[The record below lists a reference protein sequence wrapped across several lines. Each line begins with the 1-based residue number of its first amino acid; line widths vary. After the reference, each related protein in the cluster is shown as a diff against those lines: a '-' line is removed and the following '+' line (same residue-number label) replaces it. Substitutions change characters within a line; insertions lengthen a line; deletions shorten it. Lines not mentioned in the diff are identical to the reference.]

1 MPRRTGVQVG
11 PTQYFTTA
19 MDLLAAHGP
28 AELKIGTLCGA
39 LGVTSGSFYHHFDGW
54 SGFVRGLLE
63 FWEVEQ
69 TARIV
74 ALTQSATDDPV
85 ERLDVLKRL
94 AVDLPHAAEAAIR
107 SWAALDGDVGLALRR
122 IDARRLAA
130 LEDVLAGAIPDR
142 AVAARLAS
150 FGQSMLVG
158 FQQIHHPPDPELLR
172 RLLDDYHALVLGHVD
187 PRGGGH
193 PVVSES

>member
-11 PTQYFTTA
+11 PAHYFTTA
-19 MDLLAAHGP
+19 MDLLAEHGP
-28 AELKIGTLCGA
+28 AELKIGTLCSA

-54 SGFVRGLLE
+54 SGFVRGLLAH
-63 FWEVEQ
+63 WETEQ
-69 TARIV
+69 TARIYE
-74 ALTQSATDDPV
+74 LTQSATDDPV

-94 AVDLPHAAEAAIR
+94 AVTLPHAAEAAIR
-107 SWAALDGDVGLALRR
+107 SWAALDGDVAVALRR

-130 LEDVLAGAIPDR
+130 LADVLAGAVPDR
-142 AVAARLAS
+142 VVADRLAS

-172 RLLDDYHALVLGHVD
+172 QLLDDYHALVLGHVD
-187 PRGGGH
+187 RRADGH
-193 PVVSES
+193 PVVSDS

>member
-11 PTQYFTTA
+11 PAQYFTTA
-19 MDLLAAHGP
+19 MDLLADRGP
-28 AELKIGTLCGA
+28 AELKIGTLCAA

-63 FWEVEQ
+63 HWETEQ

-94 AVDLPHAAEAAIR
+94 AVTLPHAAEAAIR
-107 SWAALDGDVGLALRR
+107 SWAARDSDVALALRR
-122 IDARRLAA
+122 IDAHRLAA
-130 LEDVLAGAIPDR
+130 LADVLAGAIPDR

-172 RLLDDYHALVLGHVD
+172 ALLDDYHVLVLGHID
-187 PRGGGH
+187 RRSGGH
-193 PVVSES
+193 PIVSDF

>member
-11 PTQYFTTA
+11 PAQYFTTA
-19 MDLLAAHGP
+19 MDLLADRGP
-28 AELKIGTLCGA
+28 AELKIGTLCAA

-63 FWEVEQ
+63 HWETEQ

-94 AVDLPHAAEAAIR
+94 AVTLPHAAEAAIR
-107 SWAALDGDVGLALRR
+107 SWAARDSDVALALRR
-122 IDARRLAA
+122 IDAHRLAA
-130 LEDVLAGAIPDR
+130 LADVLAGAIPDR

-172 RLLDDYHALVLGHVD
+172 GLLDDYHALVLGHVD
-187 PRGGGH
+187 RRGDGH

>member
-11 PTQYFTTA
+11 PAQYFTTA
-19 MDLLAAHGP
+19 MDLLAQGGP
-28 AELKIGTLCGA
+28 GELKIGTLCTA

-54 SGFVRGLLE
+54 SGFVRGLLQH
-63 FWEVEQ
+63 WEVEQ
-69 TARIV
+69 TARVV
-74 ALTQSATDDPV
+74 ALTRSTTADPV

-94 AVDLPHAAEAAIR
+94 AVRLPHAAEAAIR
-107 SWAALDGDVGLALRR
+107 SWAATDADVAVALRR
-122 IDARRLAA
+122 IDASRLAA

-158 FQQIHHPPDPELLR
+158 FQQIHHPPDPELLH
-172 RLLDDYHALVLGHVD
+172 RLLDDYHVLVLAHVD
-187 PRGGGH
+187 RRAGGH
-193 PVVSES
+193 SLVSD